1 MSNVVA
7 LPTRALQVV
16 ISISDPEV
24 LHEVE
29 RREDGAAREA
39 FVNQALRL
47 GVLAVRQASG
57 ALDADVIRR
66 EGDQLLATVGSLL
79 QNRTSALSESVTKL
93 VLQYLDPASGSLPQ
107 RIDQL
112 TKPDGDLESLLGRHF
127 KGDQSTIAQTLAKH
141 VGEQSPLFKL
151 LSPKQ
156 SDGLLAALTESLK
169 RALDGQRDDVLK
181 QFSLDRKDSALSRL
195 LTEVTSSN
203 GKLRLELAEDV
214 EKMVNE
220 FSLDNEEGALSRLV
234 QRVERAQT
242 TIAEEFSLDHQGSAL
257 QRLAAMLTQTNA
269 AVESSLT
276 LDNDASPLARLKR
289 EILEVLTQHKHANAE
304 FQTEVRSTLETFKAR
319 REEAARSTR
328 HGLTFEDQVGEQLA
342 HEAKRT
348 ADVLEHVG
356 LVNGKLPRKVGDYV
370 LELGPESASPG
381 ARIVFEAKA
390 KKSYTLKAALT
401 ELAEARK
408 NRDAEVGVC
417 VIDRASAPAQMEP
430 LHRVGCDVLV
440 VWDAEDVATDVYLKV
455 AFGLARSLAHR
466 ERAARSRADA
476 DFLALDAAIEEIA
489 GHLSALE
496 SIESSATTV
505 RKSGEKIAKGA
516 QAIREAL
523 ERQIDG
529 MRQLVSAARTSES
542 TGS

>member
-7 LPTRALQVV
+7 LPARSLKIV
-16 ISISDPEV
+16 IDISDLEV

-29 RREDGAAREA
+29 RRDDGPARDA

-79 QNRTSALSESVTKL
+79 QQRTSSLSECVTKL
-93 VLQYLDPASGSLPQ
+93 VLQYLDPSSGSLPQ

-112 TKPDGDLESLLGRHF
+112 TKPDGDLEVLLGRHF

-141 VGEQSPLFKL
+141 VGEHSPLFKL

-156 SDGLLAALTESLK
+156 SDGLLAELTDSLK
-169 RALDGQRDDVLK
+169 RALDGQRDDVLR

-195 LTEVTSSN
+195 LLEVTSSN
-203 GKLRLELAEDV
+203 GKLRNELAEDV
-214 EKMVNE
+214 GKMVNE
-220 FSLDNEEGALSRLV
+220 FSLDNEDGALSRLV

-242 TIAEEFSLDHQGSAL
+242 TIAEEFSLDHEQSA
-257 QRLAAMLTQTNA
+257 
-269 AVESSLT
+269 
-276 LDNDASPLARLKR
+276 LARLKR
-289 EILEVLTQHKHANAE
+289 EILDVLAQHKSANAE
-304 FQTEVRSTLETFKAR
+304 FQTEVRSTLETFKTR

-328 HGLTFEDQVGEQLA
+328 HGLAFEDQVGERLDQ
-342 HEAKRT
+342 EAKRT

-356 LVNGKLPRKVGDYV
+356 LVNGKLQRKIGDYL

-390 KKSYTLKAALT
+390 KKSYTVRAALA

-408 NRDAEVGVC
+408 NRDADVGVC
-417 VIDRASAPAQMEP
+417 VIDRATAPAHMEP

-440 VWDAEDVATDVYLKV
+440 IWDADDVATDLYLKV
-455 AFGLARSLAHR
+455 AFGLARTLAHR
-466 ERAARSRADA
+466 EQAARSRADA
-476 DFLALDAAIEEIA
+476 DFLALDAAIEETA
-489 GHLSALE
+489 GQLSALE
-496 SIESSATTV
+496 SIESTAGTI
-505 RKSGEKIAKGA
+505 RKSGEKIIKSA
-516 QAIREAL
+516 QAIRETL
-523 ERQIDG
+523 ERQVDTL
-529 MRQLVSAARTSES
+529 REHVAAVRTAQ
-542 TGS
+542 GAA